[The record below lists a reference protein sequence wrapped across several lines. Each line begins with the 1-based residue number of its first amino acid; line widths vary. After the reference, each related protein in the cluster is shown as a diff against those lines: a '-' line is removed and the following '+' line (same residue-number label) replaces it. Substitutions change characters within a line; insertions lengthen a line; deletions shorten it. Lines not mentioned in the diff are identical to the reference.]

1 MTGPEAASTV
11 FVGSISPGVPDR
23 WLHQLLEA
31 CGGFRN
37 LKRVSKAF
45 GFADF
50 QSAPDVLRVRSVL
63 NGVELPSMGAEY
75 GAPPKKLVVK
85 ADEKTNIF
93 LGEFE
98 KTLVQT
104 DVDRQKE
111 REARRRVDHL
121 VGVMRKRAS
130 DKGEVDVS
138 VYEIPA
144 HLKDLPQEELHGP
157 KREHV
162 LSEIEK
168 FRLSAVARD
177 AAERK
182 RGLELERR
190 RALLAQERTHR
201 HAEPTPE
208 PTEETDPEG
217 ADEAAEQRRKR
228 AVAERREREGRD
240 AEAAYNEK
248 EHARIQYWTQHM
260 PCDRP
265 PPPLDGLREDR
276 ELASE
281 LFWTD
286 RRRWLAERAPHRRRE
301 QDADQADREAQAA
314 EEEKARQ
321 DAEAF
326 LEEQAREMAALAE
339 KQRQSGLLMHDGQP
353 LKLQVHR
360 AKEDEARRKR
370 LALVHHLGPHPS
382 RDAVEKVLPTDPS
395 DLFAVPPDWQHIQ
408 AVRHSTHTGN
418 LSAPPRCRHRGP
430 PGRGCRRSARRR
442 ARETAR
448 TRTGTRDY
456 RSLGAGA
463 RGRRACPRRAPVAR
477 HARRRACV
485 IQIPSTMCDLAAGA
499 QALTALSEQPPSDA
513 AARLGM
519 LSSAVPVM
527 AELKAA
533 NRGAYAALAE
543 RRGDVRAAQ
552 RRVDDAA
559 IALEE
564 LVYERK
570 QLEAQIAA
578 CAHLDTVYEQVP
590 LRPQEESGV
599 EGDDP
604 HHVMLAR
611 LQDELEAR
619 RKLEQQAKALEDE
632 AQTYQRE
639 QRASMR
645 TLRTKQKQI
654 SSLVEAA
661 KK

>member
-182 RGLELERR
+182 RVLELERR

-260 PCDRP
+260 PRDRP

-408 AVRHSTHTGN
+408 A
-418 LSAPPRCRHRGP
+418 
-430 PGRGCRRSARRR
+430 
-442 ARETAR
+442 ETYQPLLDA
-448 TRTGTRDY
+448 GIED
-456 RSLGAGA
+456 SLGEAVDDLRDA
-463 RGRRACPRRAPVAR
+463 ALEKLREHAPAHEIIEVLEPVLEDDAHALVVRLWRAMLV
-477 HARRRACV
+477 
-485 IQIPSTMCDLAAGA
+485 D
-499 QALTALSEQPPSDA
+499 ALTALSEQPPSDA